1 MDRQKKVNN
10 DLSKYTDGLVG
21 VYEKEIQKLIEQK
34 QVRQLSQ
41 TLKDDISSEV
51 EMFKTMLNL
60 ELTTKTEIEIDGS
73 LFSTLSSKLSEDC
86 PLLFEIVESLLL
98 VSSDG
103 NKKTGRRVHSASHA
117 FAILFSLRS
126 QKITNDFKILFT
138 LLCISHGA
146 GMRFVGMLNHIGL
159 TVSWNKAMQVLDDR
173 MIKTKENIKKLTP
186 TDIAIIL
193 LMDYIYIYKG
203 KRKHLRIFKEF
214 TPSMWNF
221 TGRAVIIPFLS
232 DEVKKQIQ
240 DKDDSCK
247 SQKDVLKINAS
258 DILYNEKSEDDVI
271 FEKYR
276 DYYLLSAMEKA
287 YNCLANSKKALSEM
301 NEQEFDKWLSTS
313 DFSKTKRK
321 YKIKVPSVEEI
332 LDTSNS
338 VRKTDVFVLPLSLED
353 NATIAG
359 TSAVLT
365 EFKKNFVCIQQKK
378 IHNFYHMTL

>member
-1 MDRQKKVNN
+1 
-10 DLSKYTDGLVG
+10 
-21 VYEKEIQKLIEQK
+21 
-34 QVRQLSQ
+34 
-41 TLKDDISSEV
+41 
-51 EMFKTMLNL
+51 
-60 ELTTKTEIEIDGS
+60 
-73 LFSTLSSKLSEDC
+73 
-86 PLLFEIVESLLL
+86 
-98 VSSDG
+98 
-103 NKKTGRRVHSASHA
+103 
-117 FAILFSLRS
+117 
-126 QKITNDFKILFT
+126 
-138 LLCISHGA
+138 
-146 GMRFVGMLNHIGL
+146 MRFVGMLNHIGL
-159 TVSWNKAMQVLDDR
+159 TVCWKKAMQVLDDR

-193 LMDYIYIYKG
+193 LMDNINIYKG

-258 DILYNEKSEDDVI
+258 DILYNEKSEDDVV

-287 YNCLANSKKALSEM
+287 YNCLANSKKALSKM

-359 TSAVLT
+359 TSAILT
-365 EFKKNFVCIQQKK
+365 EFEKEFCLHSTEKNPQFLPYDTLNGQFDLSQARSRFEYMMSHDK
-378 IHNFYHMTL
+378 HLDDTTNFEETLLSREMHLDGVTLNDILDSNEQVSELDEIDNLDRGTGNIVNDPVSTNFNCTLEGER